1 MTLADRDR
9 RALML
14 LAGAAVLMI
23 IYWAASGDPAPAVV
37 APTSTES
44 IAAAEQRLSQM
55 RQAVARVPGK
65 EAVLK
70 QVAAELSER
79 EKGLIVAETPAQ
91 ATEQLLQIVRSTARA
106 SQMDLRAVE
115 LGQPK
120 QFGDSYG
127 EVTVSATTEC
137 RMEQLLNMMS
147 DLTGRP
153 ELVATRDLRINAANP
168 KEKTVVVRLT
178 VAGIVPKRLA
188 PQRKEAF

>member
-1 MTLADRDR
+1 MTFGERDK

-14 LAGAAVLMI
+14 LAAASAIMLV
-23 IYWAASGDPAPAVV
+23 YWAASGDSAPAVV
-37 APTSTES
+37 APTAAES

-55 RQAVARVPGK
+55 RQSVARVPGK
-65 EAVLK
+65 ETVLK

-79 EKGLIVAETPAQ
+79 EKGLIIAETPAQ
-91 ATEQLLQIVRSTARA
+91 ATEQLLQIVRATARA
-106 SQMDLRAVE
+106 SQMDLRQVE

-137 RMEQLLNMMS
+137 RMEQLLNMMA

-153 ELVATRDLRINAANP
+153 ELVATRDLRVNAANP
-168 KEKTVVVRLT
+168 KEKTVTVRLT